1 MLFKRGGST
10 TVGLDLGSHSIKLA
24 EIDHSGK
31 APALIN
37 YGVTELVPGAIREG
51 QVLERGAVIES
62 INVLFESLGV
72 TNRQVSVALNG
83 SEVIIKTIQTD
94 RMKPEELRKT
104 IAWEAEQHVPFPISE
119 ISLDFQILDP
129 EGADPRMNV
138 LLVAAKRDLIDE
150 KLALL
155 EAAGCEA
162 VVLDV
167 DTFALMNALEAG
179 HDPAA
184 TESCRCIVHFGFD
197 STHLGLV
204 KHGQPVLTRN
214 LPVGAH
220 QILTTLQGQ
229 LGLSEDEA
237 YLALIGQ
244 AGEGGGG
251 APPDLGPYLFS
262 LLDDVAIGV
271 NRASAFL
278 ESTEEGG
285 HIDKVY
291 LSGGCANIP
300 GLESQFQEKV
310 GLSAEVFNPLSRL
323 HYKPELFRAEPVERI
338 APLLMLAIGLGLR
351 LPD

>member
-1 MLFKRGGST
+1 MLFKSRGST

-31 APALIN
+31 VPSLVN
-37 YGVTELVPGAIREG
+37 YGVTEILPGAVRDG
-51 QVLERGAVIES
+51 QVVDRAPVIES
-62 INVLFESLGV
+62 INILFETVGV
-72 TNRQVSVALNG
+72 ANRQVSVALNG
-83 SEVIIKTIQTD
+83 SEVIIKNIQTD
-94 RMKPEELRKT
+94 RMKPDELRKT
-104 IAWEAEQHVPFPISE
+104 IAWEAEQHVPFPINE

-129 EGADPRMNV
+129 ESSEPRMNV

-155 EAAGCEA
+155 EAAGCET

-179 HDPAA
+179 LEP
-184 TESCRCIVHFGFD
+184 TPESCRCIVHFGFE

-214 LPVGAH
+214 LPVGAS
-220 QILTTLQGQ
+220 QLVQTIQGQ
-229 LGLSEDEA
+229 LGLSEDES

-244 AGEGGGG
+244 ASEDGKQ
-251 APPDLGPYLFS
+251 PPDLGPYLFS

-278 ESTEEGG
+278 ESTEESG
-285 HIDKVY
+285 HIDKVF

-300 GLESQFQEKV
+300 GLEKIFQEKV
-310 GLSAEVFNPLSRL
+310 GLPAEVFNPLVRL
-323 HYKPELFRAEPVERI
+323 HCKPELFRAEPVERV
-338 APLLMLAIGLGLR
+338 APLLMLAVGLGLR
-351 LPD
+351 VPE